1 MTKTDDRDHVDAFL
15 ESIHLVLPDLDLEV
29 EGIVDRISGLARR
42 LQRSMD
48 ETLAEFGLDTA
59 ENKVLSILAQGG
71 EPFRSTPGRLAARM
85 ELSSGAMTN
94 RLDRL
99 EQAGLVQRL
108 PDPDDRRSVVVEL
121 TDHGRKTYRRAV
133 GAQANKEAL
142 VTAALNEREK
152 VQLNSLLRL
161 MMLEFERRERG
172 EPELAISAVRRCS
185 ERARRPQDRGQH
197 HAQHRHH
204 QADHPGGD
212 VLRAHD
218 RSRGD
223 ADSDHAAGCDKPDED
238 RFDTTP
244 PAPTPADER
253 NGRRIE
259 VTGVRRIG
267 RLGRDLTDARR

>member
-1 MTKTDDRDHVDAFL
+1 
-15 ESIHLVLPDLDLEV
+15 VLPDLDLEV
-29 EGIVDRISGLARR
+29 EGIVDRIAGISRR
-42 LQRSMD
+42 LNRTMD
-48 ETLAEFGLDTA
+48 ETLAEVGLDFA
-59 ENKVLSILAQGG
+59 EYKALSVLAQSG
-71 EPFRSTPGRLAARM
+71 PPHRSTPGRLSRRM

-172 EPELAISAVRRCS
+172 K
-185 ERARRPQDRGQH
+185 
-197 HAQHRHH
+197 
-204 QADHPGGD
+204 ADCG
-212 VLRAHD
+212 
-218 RSRGD
+218 
-223 ADSDHAAGCDKPDED
+223 
-238 RFDTTP
+238 
-244 PAPTPADER
+244 
-253 NGRRIE
+253 
-259 VTGVRRIG
+259 
-267 RLGRDLTDARR
+267 

>member
-1 MTKTDDRDHVDAFL
+1 MAKTEDRDHVDAFL

-42 LQRSMD
+42 LQRTMD

-71 EPFRSTPGRLAARM
+71 EPYRSTPGRLAARM
-85 ELSSGAMTN
+85 ELSSGAMT
-94 RLDRL
+94 DRL

-121 TDHGRKTYRRAV
+121 TEHGRKTYRRAV
-133 GAQANKEAL
+133 GAQAQKEAL

-172 EPELAISAVRRCS
+172 QPA
-185 ERARRPQDRGQH
+185 
-197 HAQHRHH
+197 
-204 QADHPGGD
+204 
-212 VLRAHD
+212 
-218 RSRGD
+218 
-223 ADSDHAAGCDKPDED
+223 CD
-238 RFDTTP
+238 
-244 PAPTPADER
+244 
-253 NGRRIE
+253 
-259 VTGVRRIG
+259 
-267 RLGRDLTDARR
+267 